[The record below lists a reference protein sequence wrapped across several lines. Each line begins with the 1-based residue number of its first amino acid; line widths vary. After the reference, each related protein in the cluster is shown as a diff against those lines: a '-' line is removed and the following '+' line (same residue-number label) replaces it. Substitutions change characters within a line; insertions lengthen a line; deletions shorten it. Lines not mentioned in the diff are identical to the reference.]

1 MHWRCFGLLKCWWKY
16 IETHSPFVGM
26 ARPIQD
32 TVRLFLVDGI
42 QQLSEGLT
50 YQKVDVTHDGNF
62 RPRLTDILEIA

>member
-1 MHWRCFGLLKCWWKY
+1 MG
-16 IETHSPFVGM
+16 V

-42 QQLSEGLT
+42 QQLSEGVT